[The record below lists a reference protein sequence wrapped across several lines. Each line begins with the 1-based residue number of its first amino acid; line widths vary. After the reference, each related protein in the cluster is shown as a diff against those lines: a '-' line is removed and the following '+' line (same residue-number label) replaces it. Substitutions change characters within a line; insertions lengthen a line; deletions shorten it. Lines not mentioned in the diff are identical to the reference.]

1 MHQVSLKWFQKPI
14 INRLFVDPQPD
25 AMYDFIVVGAGAA
38 GCTLAN
44 RLSEN
49 RNWRVLL
56 LEAGG
61 TENFFHQI
69 PVMAAFLQGTHSNW
83 NYKSEP
89 QKLACFG
96 MNDNMCALP
105 RGRVL
110 GGTSS
115 INYMIYNRGNKRDF
129 DRWAEY
135 GNKGWSYKEVLP
147 YFLKSENANL
157 KGLRDSKYHN
167 VSGPLNV
174 EHVDYKTKIVK
185 SWVQAANEAGHKS
198 TDYNGES
205 QVGVSFVQAT
215 TKGGH
220 RFSAAKAFIEPA
232 QNRPNLQIITF
243 ARVTKILINNTT
255 KEAYGVQYMYNDVLY
270 TANAK
275 REVILS
281 SGAFNSPQLLM
292 LSGIGPSD
300 NLNAIG
306 IPIVKELPV
315 GEILYDHMCHFGPTI
330 VLNSTGNTLNIRS
343 IKVTD
348 MTKYLFHQPS
358 ILSIIGGVEALAF
371 AKVPQSSE
379 PADFPDVELIFV
391 SGSFASDLGTG
402 LKQGANLRNDIYDKV
417 YKPLESAKTDHFSNL
432 VMHFHPKSKGRI
444 WLHNRDPFA
453 DVKIDPKYYSN
464 SEDVEFLLGG
474 IKESIKIMNQPTMKR
489 LGARL
494 HDIHLPGCNKYSF
507 GSDDYWRCSIRTLSY
522 TLHHQVATCRMGPA
536 SNPTTVVD
544 ERLRVHGIKRLRVA
558 DTSIIPF
565 PPTAHTNAAAFMI
578 GEKAADMIKEDNKS

>member
-1 MHQVSLKWFQKPI
+1 
-14 INRLFVDPQPD
+14 
-25 AMYDFIVVGAGAA
+25 MYDFIVVGAGAA

-49 RNWRVLL
+49 PNWRVLL

-61 TENFFHQI
+61 TENPFHQI

-83 NYKSEP
+83 NYRSEP

-96 MNDNMCALP
+96 MNDNKCALP

-115 INYMIYNRGNKRDF
+115 INYMIYNRGNRRDF

-147 YFLKSENANL
+147 YFLKSEDANL
-157 KGLRDSKYHN
+157 HGLRNSKYHN
-167 VSGPLNV
+167 VSGPLSV
-174 EHVDYKTKIVK
+174 EDVGYRTKIVN
-185 SWVQAANEAGHKS
+185 SWVKAANQAGHKS

-205 QVGVSFVQAT
+205 QLGVSFVQAT
-215 TKGGH
+215 TQQGH
-220 RFSAAKAFIEPA
+220 RFSAAKAFIEPVR
-232 QNRPNLQIITF
+232 NRPNLQIITF
-243 ARVTKILINNTT
+243 ARATKILINNST
-255 KEAYGVQYMYNDVLY
+255 KEAYGVEYEFNGVVYK
-270 TANAK
+270 AK
-275 REVILS
+275 ARREVILS

-300 NLNAIG
+300 NLNAIEV
-306 IPIVKELPV
+306 PIIKELPV
-315 GEILYDHMCHFGPTI
+315 GKILYDHMCHFGPTI
-330 VLNSTGNTLNIRS
+330 ILNTKGNSLDIRA
-343 IKVTD
+343 IKISDVTN
-348 MTKYLFHQPS
+348 YLFKRPS
-358 ILSIIGGVEALAF
+358 QLSIIGGVEALAF

-402 LKQGANLRNDIYDKV
+402 LKQGANLRDDVYNKV
-417 YKPLESAKTDHFSNL
+417 YKPLESTREDHYSTL
-432 VMHFHPKSKGRI
+432 IMQFHPKSQGRI
-444 WLHNRDPFA
+444 WLHNRNPYE

-464 SEDVEFLLGG
+464 SEDVEFLLSG
-474 IKESIKIMNQPTMKR
+474 IKESIKIMKQPAMQKF
-489 LGARL
+489 GARL
-494 HDIHLPGCNKYSF
+494 HNIPLPGCRNYEF

-578 GEKAADMIKEDNKS
+578 GEKAADMIKEDNQS